1 MDMHYDSLIDEDPE
15 VQELVA
21 RSKAEGELQ
30 GKLEGEIRALQK
42 VALEVVKTKYPPLVE
57 LADRQV
63 TRIRQPETLHNL
75 VLLLLNAPDENT
87 ARWLLNTIVAS

>member
-1 MDMHYDSLIDEDPE
+1 MDIQYDSLIDEDPE

-21 RSKAEGELQ
+21 R
-30 GKLEGEIRALQK
+30 GKLEALQE
-42 VALEVVKTKYPPLVE
+42 VALEVVKTKYPALVE

-63 TRIRQPETLHNL
+63 TRIRQPETLRNV

-87 ARWLLNTIVAS
+87 ARWLLNTIAA